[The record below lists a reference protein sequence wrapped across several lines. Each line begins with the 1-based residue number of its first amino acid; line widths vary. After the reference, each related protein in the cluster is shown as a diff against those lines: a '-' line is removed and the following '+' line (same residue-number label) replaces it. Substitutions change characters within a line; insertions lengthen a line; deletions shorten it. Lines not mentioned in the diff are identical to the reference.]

1 MRKIKKMIKL
11 IELGLIIYY
20 IQLIGIIINQ
30 SYNLIMILIA
40 IELLI
45 FSLVIILINLSSIF
59 DDLIGNILTLFLIPL
74 SGLESAIGLMI
85 LIQYYPLKGSL
96 YIK

>member
-1 MRKIKKMIKL
+1 MIEL
-11 IELGLIIYY
+11 IELGLIIFY
-20 IQLIGIIINQ
+20 IQLLGILFNQ

-45 FSLVIILINLSSIF
+45 LSIVIILINLSYIF
-59 DDLIGNILTLFLIPL
+59 DDIIGNILTLLLLPL
-74 SGLESAIGLMI
+74 SGAESALGLMI
-85 LIQYYPLKGSL
+85 LIQYYPLRGSL